1 MGYVIDVKT
10 DIFDEVMAN
19 LTNICSDLSTFL
31 PEEKLSDSVSKY
43 GLIVHTSMYY
53 QYVSSFFLE
62 TYVDLKVA
70 LRYAYT
76 LPINVVFISDVK
88 PLTINYLHIKIVQT
102 DI

>member
-43 GLIVHTSMYY
+43 G
-53 QYVSSFFLE
+53 
-62 TYVDLKVA
+62 
-70 LRYAYT
+70 
-76 LPINVVFISDVK
+76 
-88 PLTINYLHIKIVQT
+88 
-102 DI
+102 